1 MEKHKKMIIL
11 CISILVI
18 VIGIALVVG
27 IGNYE
32 KKNASSQDKLN
43 KLEQPEPIA
52 TTNKVQNIES
62 QEPSY
67 ITVPC
72 FENEISSENPL
83 QLTTDKPIIY
93 LYPTEETEIS
103 VTVDKPEKFTTTY
116 PKYTEGWKV
125 VAKPD
130 GTLTDCKTGRSL
142 YALYWEGKREK
153 MPKLETGFMVKRED
167 TASFLE
173 EKLAILGLNAR
184 EAEEFIV
191 YWLPQLEKHPYNWIY
206 FESLEEIEENMKLEI
221 LPKPDTCIRVMMV
234 WKGLNKAIS
243 VPEQVL
249 EKQERNGYTA
259 VEWGGT
265 EVK

>member
-1 MEKHKKMIIL
+1 MEKSTKIIIL
-11 CISILVI
+11 CIIILI
-18 VIGIALVVG
+18 IAIGIALLVG
-27 IGNYE
+27 VGYYT
-32 KKNASSQDKLN
+32 KKDVSSPDKLN

-52 TTNKVQNIES
+52 TTNNVQNIES
-62 QEPSY
+62 TEPIN

-72 FENEISSENPL
+72 MENEIGSENPI

-93 LYPTEETEIS
+93 LYPTEETEIR
-103 VTVDKPEKFTTTY
+103 VTVNKPENFTTTY
-116 PKYTEGWKV
+116 PKYTDGWKV

-153 MPKLETGFMVKRED
+153 MPKLETGFIVKRED
-167 TASFLE
+167 TANFLE
-173 EKLAILGLNAR
+173 EKLAILGLNER

-191 YWLPQLEKHPYNWIY
+191 YWLPQLEKNPYNWIY

-221 LPKPDTCIRVMMV
+221 SPKPDTCIRVMMV

-249 EKQERNGYTA
+249 EKQERSGYTA